1 MSREQRQTEIETE
14 SLLLLHMR
22 YWLGKLLL
30 FMFLLLLLLLVNFI
44 SVCTLNMGV

>member
-1 MSREQRQTEIETE
+1 MSREQRQTEIATE

-22 YWLGKLLL
+22 CWLGKLLL
-30 FMFLLLLLLLVNFI
+30 FMFLLLLLLVNFI